1 MTGQTSCWPTKISNV
16 LGEKRRERVRE
27 GGREIEGITWD
38 CSPVSGRGGG
48 CWIFA
53 GARMAT
59 EKKADAG
66 STGRR
71 CSGSSPA
78 MGKGKMDAVRRRGSC
93 GGAGLF
99 R

>member
-1 MTGQTSCWPTKISNV
+1 
-16 LGEKRRERVRE
+16 
-27 GGREIEGITWD
+27 
-38 CSPVSGRGGG
+38 
-48 CWIFA
+48 
-53 GARMAT
+53 MAT